1 MSSRFAPI
9 SCLSSCISWLYLCI
23 SIQLLG
29 GVERYIFPYFF
40 LLLLCKTFALLFLL
54 LLLLFSLGRY
64 FVDFSIA
71 QKVLQA
77 NFLWILFCLIIGYG
91 HTAFAIVFSDFWGA
105 KLLTWLQSKKS
116 NSIDFAFGDSSIF
129 NLRPPAVF
137 GMCQRVKQKFS
148 SFCQIPLASPS
159 IYISFPSTAVAAAA
173 VVFIS
178 FVTFALVYA
187 SVRLKNASLV
197 LWGRGKGLKCMWFHW
212 LFFFSSL
219 LLVNSCNAAVVHK
232 QRGRKK
238 MERKREWEMQCDLL
252 QFVQIK
258 KCASIEILG

>member
-1 MSSRFAPI
+1 MAVS
-9 SCLSSCISWLYLCI
+9 LYLYTT
-23 SIQLLG
+23 LG
-29 GVERYIFPYFF
+29 GGRALYLP
-40 LLLLCKTFALLFLL
+40 LLLSAFALQNFRLAAVVVIISFGKIFRWFFDSPKSFASK
-54 LLLLFSLGRY
+54 FSLN
-64 FVDFSIA
+64 S
-71 QKVLQA
+71 
-77 NFLWILFCLIIGYG
+77 
-91 HTAFAIVFSDFWGA
+91 VFSDNWLWPHGICHCILDFWGA

-159 IYISFPSTAVAAAA
+159 IYISFPSAAAASA

-197 LWGRGKGLKCMWFHW
+197 LWGERERFEMHVVPLAF
-212 LFFFSSL
+212 LFFFSFAGKL
-219 LLVNSCNAAVVHK
+219 L
-232 QRGRKK
+232 
-238 MERKREWEMQCDLL
+238 
-252 QFVQIK
+252 
-258 KCASIEILG
+258 